1 MSCELHVD
9 RVWPALLGAQ
19 ALWAERAGPVL
30 LVATKDGWAA
40 RDAKSSLD
48 GVTQVMVVRDPRAL
62 DAPMPAPDG
71 VRQWTICTLPTGMPP
86 VFVHP
91 TRKPVDAN
99 VLHCSR
105 VYLPVLLGHA
115 LASASG
121 GVFVAAHVTQTL
133 DGRIACHNGQSQW
146 IGNDEDLRHA
156 HRMRAICDGVLVGA
170 GTALNDDP
178 QLNVRHVP
186 GRSPRRIL
194 LSGSGR
200 LLRDGRQLRALRTGG
215 TDLVVAADVGAVDV
229 PDGVRLI
236 RVPRAANGELPPA
249 AILQALAVTGIHSI
263 YLEGGARTLS
273 SFLQADAVDLL
284 QVHIA
289 NLLLGSGLPSFSLP
303 LVDHVKDGRR
313 FAMDHGA
320 LDGHLLL
327 SCWPLRAKGA

>member
-1 MSCELHVD
+1 
-9 RVWPALLGAQ
+9 
-19 ALWAERAGPVL
+19 
-30 LVATKDGWAA
+30 VATKDGWSA
-40 RDAKSSLD
+40 RDPKASLE

-71 VRQWTICTLPTGMPP
+71 ARQWTICTLPTGMPP

-91 TRKPVDAN
+91 TRRPVDAN
-99 VLHCSR
+99 VLHCAR
-105 VYLPVLLGHA
+105 VYLPVLVGHA
-115 LASASG
+115 LAAARG
-121 GVFVAAHVTQTL
+121 AVFVVAHVTQTL

-156 HRMRAICDGVLVGA
+156 HRMRALCDGVLVGA

-178 QLNVRHVP
+178 QLNVRHVA

-194 LSGSGR
+194 VSGSGK
-200 LLRDGRQLRALRTGG
+200 LLETGRHLRALRSGG
-215 TDLVVAADVGAVDV
+215 VDLVVGADVAVAQL
-229 PDGVRLI
+229 PAEARLH
-236 RVPRAANGELPPA
+236 RVARTQSGELPPTD
-249 AILQALAVTGIHSI
+249 ILQALCASGIHSI

-303 LVDHVKDGRR
+303 LVDHVNEGRR